1 MKKQV
6 SAICLA
12 ALLLTGCGGAAGT
25 VGSSTPDAAQS
36 SQAVAE
42 QAEQK
47 EESKA
52 AESSEAAEEAEVYDW
67 DGIDMP
73 IPAGMEEESLA
84 SMRHLRC
91 WTDKKHKAPEQIYY
105 EFASDFYIA
114 PETLDEM
121 PEKMIKTLD
130 KYFYAVFDSDTLE
143 NYSKF
148 TEDETSDEDFLGFP
162 ARRIK
167 GTVTLNDGTKLNYI
181 AHYAFLDF
189 PGDGDKNT
197 PSFWMAYTSSDSK
210 DALDR
215 MEKAAAL
222 PLTQAKLHPTV

>member
-25 VGSSTPDAAQS
+25 AGSSTPDAAQS

-52 AESSEAAEEAEVYDW
+52 AESSEAAEELEYYDW
-67 DGIDMP
+67 TGIDMP
-73 IPAGMEEESLA
+73 IPAGMEKQSRA
-84 SMRHLRC
+84 SMKNLRC
-91 WTDKKHKAPEQIYY
+91 WTDDKGAEAVYY
-105 EFASDFYIA
+105 AFTTDFYIA
-114 PETLDEM
+114 PDSLDVI
-121 PEKMIKTLD
+121 PEQTMKCMD
-130 KYFYAVFDSDTLE
+130 EYFYVVFESDTSAD
-143 NYSKF
+143 YSKM
-148 TEDETSDEDFLGFP
+148 TADETSDEDFLGFP
-162 ARRIK
+162 TRRIK
-167 GTVTLNDGTKLNYI
+167 GTVTLDNGTKLNYI
-181 AHYAFLDF
+181 AHYAFMDF
-189 PGDGDKNT
+189 WESERTHK
-197 PSFWMAYTSSDSK
+197 PSFWIAYTASDSK

-215 MEKAAAL
+215 MEQAAAL